1 MTTIRL
7 AALAATTLLAT
18 PVLAQM
24 TETGAGNPNL
34 TCTQFLD
41 LEEAAQADAVAT
53 LMIVGSDS
61 MPDTEVATDS
71 GATGNGDGSDAA
83 QAADAQTDDQT
94 GDQMTATEDMPEV
107 SPDMVRAMA
116 NICAN
121 SVEPS

>member
-1 MTTIRL
+1 MFTRPVT
-7 AALAATTLLAT
+7 AAAAFVTLVAA
-18 PVLAQM
+18 PAFAQM

-41 LEEAAQADAVAT
+41 LEEAAQMDAVAT

-61 MPDTEVATDS
+61 LPDTEVATDS
-71 GATGNGDGSDAA
+71 GATGNGSSSDAA
-83 QAADAQTDDQT
+83 EAADAQTADTDPAPMDEVRQ
-94 GDQMTATEDMPEV
+94 V
-107 SPDMVRAMA
+107 SPDMVRAVA

>member
-1 MTTIRL
+1 MTKTVL
-7 AALAATTLLAT
+7 AALAATTLLAA
-18 PVLAQM
+18 PAMAQM

-41 LEEAAQADAVAT
+41 LDETGQMDAVAT

-71 GATGNGDGSDAA
+71 GATGNGSSSDAA
-83 QAADAQTDDQT
+83 EAADAQADDADPAPMT
-94 GDQMTATEDMPEV
+94 ETATV
-107 SPDMVRAMA
+107 SPDMVRAVA

-121 SVEPS
+121 SVEAS